1 MLGFMLGNAP
11 EMAELVLKVD
21 LSLSELTFGASEGT
35 QVLKTD
41 AGVLDFI
48 KEVGEESI
56 VGTWS

>member
-1 MLGFMLGNAP
+1 MLGNAP